1 VKAFLL
7 KYKKEFVIVVFFAI
21 LAALMNVFVAF
32 ILKMFFDV
40 ATIGRLENFYTAVE
54 IALVFVIFNS
64 LVLWLAQI
72 SKFDY
77 IKKSLIHLKNVLFEK
92 IIGKDLNQF
101 DEVNTGKYI
110 SIVSND
116 INMIEENYF
125 NNFFELVSSG
135 VGFLAA
141 LIVLFILSYKITF
154 IIIGL
159 TVLSMLIP
167 RVLDRKISDL
177 R

>member
-1 VKAFLL
+1 MKAFLL

-77 IKKSLIHLKNVLFEK
+77 IKKSLIHLKKCTL
-92 IIGKDLNQF
+92 
-101 DEVNTGKYI
+101 
-110 SIVSND
+110 
-116 INMIEENYF
+116 
-125 NNFFELVSSG
+125 
-135 VGFLAA
+135 
-141 LIVLFILSYKITF
+141 
-154 IIIGL
+154 
-159 TVLSMLIP
+159 
-167 RVLDRKISDL
+167 
-177 R
+177 